1 MSAMLN
7 LLAVLALFVGCT
19 MIGHAEAADSEP
31 SKKHKLSVEFTTP
44 SSAVKAAIT
53 EAREVGKEIWVRV
66 DILGAGGIG
75 LAVISKTKATAEI
88 TGPDKPI
95 KYFVFGKTWS
105 WKNEEKGIT
114 FLKDLPEK
122 EAAEIEKKY
131 KEGKV
136 LYTAK
141 K

>member
-1 MSAMLN
+1 MSDIFS
-7 LLAVLALFVGCT
+7 VLTVLGLFVGCT
-19 MIGHAEAADSEP
+19 LADETEP

-44 SSAVKAAIT
+44 SSAEKAAIS
-53 EAREVGKEIWVRV
+53 EAREVGGEIWVRV

-95 KYFVFGKTWS
+95 KYLVFGKTWG

-131 KEGKV
+131 KAGKL
-136 LYTAK
+136 LYSAK